1 MAEGLVILFWHYL
14 ITHAR
19 LYVMPV
25 VGAAISNVVCRCNL
39 QNERTALYTCS
50 FCQSADSPLRF
61 FVAAAVAKVHEAS
74 SRRARLLRY
83 LRLPASNEAEAAS

>member
-1 MAEGLVILFWHYL
+1 MALEKGLIPP
-14 ITHAR
+14 R
-19 LYVMPV
+19 K
-25 VGAAISNVVCRCNL
+25 VGL
-39 QNERTALYTCS
+39 HHP
-50 FCQSADSPLRF
+50 QSADSPLRF